1 MNNKVC
7 FTEQVNSQFCSINL
21 HTLFRNSINSQ
32 FTSISISTSI
42 EKCKKKNAD
51 EISRI
56 HRKSENQISTQ
67 LNFIFCTPRW
77 ISNPQNDSA
86 SARTTSYP
94 AENSFS
100 RNRDQRIWNFPHS
113 IPSATPCGYFSM
125 APPPHLFRFHRG
137 GCRFKDCRIL
147 LIFKRTGRVIIYIYA

>member
-42 EKCKKKNAD
+42 KKCKKKNAD

-86 SARTTSYP
+86 SARQLAIRQKTPSVEIGTSV
-94 AENSFS
+94 SGISLILS
-100 RNRDQRIWNFPHS
+100 RQRPLADIFRR
-113 IPSATPCGYFSM
+113 
-125 APPPHLFRFHRG
+125 PHL
-137 GCRFKDCRIL
+137 
-147 LIFKRTGRVIIYIYA
+147 LIYSDSIAAGVALRTAGFF